1 MKVSLLNDDQL
12 AALYQERRKQVQIC
26 QLAKIRDHDM
36 EKQLRSLQAEMLR
49 RRLPL
54 N

>member
-1 MKVSLLNDDQL
+1 MSIRLLSDDRL
-12 AALYQERRKQVQIC
+12 TNLYQERKQQVQIY
-26 QLAKIRDHDM
+26 QRAKIRDHDM